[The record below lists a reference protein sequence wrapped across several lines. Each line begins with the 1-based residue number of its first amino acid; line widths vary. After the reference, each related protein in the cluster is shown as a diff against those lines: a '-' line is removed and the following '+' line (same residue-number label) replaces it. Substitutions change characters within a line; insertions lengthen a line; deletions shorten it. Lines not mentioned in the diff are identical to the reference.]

1 MPAYLK
7 PVDKGPRIII
17 SKAIVFVGRHPSCD
31 VTIKGSR
38 KISRKHC
45 CIAQVN
51 SSFFVRDLG
60 SMNGVRLNGQRVK
73 KEAELS
79 NGDRVA
85 IGEFEYTFRLVAA
98 KDENANGSKPR
109 KVQRDEDF
117 PISDPEIDDE
127 FGLEDLPSAEASAYP
142 LLDDDE
148 GDSRRT

>member
-7 PVDKGPRIII
+7 PVDKGPRIVIT
-17 SKAIVFVGRHPSCD
+17 KAIVLVGRHPSCD
-31 VTIKGSR
+31 VVIKGSR

-60 SMNGVRLNGQRVK
+60 SMNGVRLNGQRVR
-73 KEAELS
+73 KEAELT

-85 IGEFEYTFRLVAA
+85 IGEFEYTFRLVAG
-98 KDENANGSKPR
+98 KDEKSNGSKPR
-109 KVQRDEDF
+109 KVKQDDDF
-117 PISDPEIDDE
+117 PASEPEIEED
-127 FGLEDLPSAEASAYP
+127 FGLEDLPSAEAGAYP

-148 GDSRRT
+148 SESRRT